1 MISHHK
7 KKTLVKLTTNF
18 MMDLATRTW
27 ILVIST
33 MYVDL
38 LYGQNLT
45 DIKSLHSDLFTGHN
59 NEIMPVLDYTKP
71 LTIGVAFYIA
81 SFNYFHEVEES
92 ISLTAALT
100 LNWTDPSMAWD
111 PALYGNTQY
120 MIINS
125 KKLWLPRIFLVSKID
140 SMKPV
145 GHNMDSFT
153 TIRSNG
159 EVWYLPGG
167 ILVSKCPTDISKFPF
182 DTQTCRLAFSSW
194 GILSSN
200 LILSSVY
207 EKAVLNLFTP
217 HSDWTLQEYTTSD
230 GYEPQSGY
238 HEFHVKISI
247 KRQPLYHVVM
257 VILPTLLFALINPLV
272 FVLPIDSGERV
283 SLSIT
288 IMLSYVMFL
297 GLVSS
302 SIPASSN
309 PMSALL
315 IIMVII
321 IFISGVIVI
330 GTIINT
336 KYFFLQDSKKFGYML
351 TALVRIIYKKGI
363 VPVNKNQDST
373 VTGKDIAGALDSLF
387 FYGTY
392 AVILL
397 LFFVY
402 FVYVSA

>member
-1 MISHHK
+1 
-7 KKTLVKLTTNF
+7 
-18 MMDLATRTW
+18 
-27 ILVIST
+27 

-38 LYGQNLT
+38 LSCQNLT
-45 DIKSLHSDLFTGHN
+45 DIKLLHSDLFNGHN

-71 LTIGVAFYIA
+71 LTISVAFYIA

-92 ISLTAALT
+92 ISLTAALA

-111 PALYGNTQY
+111 PARYGNTQY

-125 KKLWLPRIFLVSKID
+125 KKLWLPLIYLVSKSD

-145 GHNMDSFT
+145 GHNMDCAT
-153 TIRSNG
+153 TIHSNG
-159 EVWYLPGG
+159 GVWYAPGG
-167 ILVSKCPTDISKFPF
+167 VLVSKCPTDISKFPF
-182 DTQTCRLAFSSW
+182 DTQTCRLKFSSW
-194 GILSSN
+194 GIRSSN
-200 LILSSVY
+200 LILSSVHD
-207 EKAVLNLFTP
+207 KAQLNLFTP
-217 HSDWTLQEYTTSD
+217 HSDWTLQECTTSD
-230 GYEPQSGY
+230 GYAPQSDY
-238 HEFHVKISI
+238 HEFQVEITI

-283 SLSIT
+283 SLAIT

-297 GLVSS
+297 TLVSS
-302 SIPASSN
+302 SIPTSSN
-309 PMSALL
+309 PMCALL
-315 IIMVII
+315 ILMVII

-336 KYFFLQDSKKFGYML
+336 KYFYLQDTKKVGNMIFAIL
-351 TALVRIIYKKGI
+351 RIIYKKGI

-373 VTGKDIAGALDSLF
+373 VTGKDIAGALDSLL

-392 AVILL
+392 AVIVL

-402 FVYVSA
+402 FVYVSV

>member
-1 MISHHK
+1 
-7 KKTLVKLTTNF
+7 
-18 MMDLATRTW
+18 
-27 ILVIST
+27 

-38 LYGQNLT
+38 LYGQNIT

-59 NEIMPVLDYTKP
+59 NDIMPVLDYTKP
-71 LTIGVAFYIA
+71 LIIGVAFQIA

-92 ISLTAALT
+92 ISLTAALA

-120 MIINS
+120 IIINS
-125 KKLWLPRIFLVSKID
+125 KKLWLPRIYLVSKID

-145 GHNMDSFT
+145 GHNMDYHI

-159 EVWYLPGG
+159 EVWYAPGG

-182 DTQTCRLAFSSW
+182 DTQTCRLKFSSW

-207 EKAVLNLFTP
+207 AKAQLNLFTP
-217 HSDWTLQEYTTSD
+217 HSDWTLQEYTTLD
-230 GYEPQSGY
+230 GYEPESGY
-238 HEFHVKISI
+238 HEFQVKITM
-247 KRQPLYHVVM
+247 KRQPLYHVVL

-288 IMLSYVMFL
+288 IMLSYAMFL

-309 PMSALL
+309 PMCALL
-315 IIMVII
+315 IMMVII

-330 GTIINT
+330 GTILNT
-336 KYFFLQDSKKFGYML
+336 KYFYLQDTKNIGNML
-351 TALVRIIYKKGI
+351 SSLLGIIYKKGI

-397 LFFVY
+397 LFFAY
-402 FVYVSA
+402 FVYVSV